1 MTLCKMKKKIKDTM
15 RRRAE
20 VVRMDV
26 SFSGTRSGP
35 QPCTLAR
42 LTLLTDQ

>member
-1 MTLCKMKKKIKDTM
+1 MQDEKNKDTM

-20 VVRMDV
+20 VARMDV

-35 QPCTLAR
+35 QPWILAR